1 MIGKPDQVFITII
14 NKNQLVKLGLNRKII
29 SKINELE
36 IKSNKKLKK
45 LIGEKRWKSIYT
57 Q

>member
-1 MIGKPDQVFITII
+1 MIGKPDQVFISII

-45 LIGEKRWKSIYT
+45 LIGEKR
-57 Q
+57 